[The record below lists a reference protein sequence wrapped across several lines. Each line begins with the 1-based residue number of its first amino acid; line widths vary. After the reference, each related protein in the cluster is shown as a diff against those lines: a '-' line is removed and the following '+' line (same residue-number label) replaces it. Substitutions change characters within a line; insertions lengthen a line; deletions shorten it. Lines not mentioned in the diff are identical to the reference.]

1 MKILLDLF
9 LSSLSIAIFLIP
21 LIVIYFS
28 IKINSKGDA
37 VYWSDRVGKDN
48 KIFKMPK
55 FRTMVINKPELA
67 TDKLQDPYKWLTP
80 IGDFLRK
87 SSLDEL
93 PQIFCV
99 FVGKMSIVGPRPAL
113 YNQYEL
119 IEMRTKIGIHRLLPG
134 ITGWAQINGRDEL
147 DLEDKVAYDKLYLQ
161 KKSVLFDIKIIFK
174 TITKVLSADGIR

>member
-1 MKILLDLF
+1 
-9 LSSLSIAIFLIP
+9 
-21 LIVIYFS
+21 
-28 IKINSKGDA
+28 
-37 VYWSDRVGKDN
+37 
-48 KIFKMPK
+48 MPK
-55 FRTMVINKPELA
+55 FRTMVINTPELA
-67 TDKLQDPYKWLTP
+67 TDKLDDPYQWLTP

-147 DLEDKVAYDKLYLQ
+147 DLEDKVAYDKFYLQ

>member
-1 MKILLDLF
+1 MKRLLDL
-9 LSSLSIAIFLIP
+9 LLATLSIAIFLIP
-21 LIVIYFS
+21 LIVIYFL
-28 IKINSKGDA
+28 IKINTKGDA

-55 FRTMVINKPELA
+55 FRTMLIDTPELA
-67 TDKLQDPYKWLTP
+67 TDKLEDPYQWLTP
-80 IGDFLRK
+80 IGNFLRK

-99 FVGKMSIVGPRPAL
+99 FVGKMSFVGPRPAL

-119 IEMRTKIGIHRLLPG
+119 IEMRTKRGIHRLLPG
-134 ITGWAQINGRDEL
+134 ITGLAQINGRDEL
-147 DLEDKVAYDKLYLQ
+147 ELEDKVEYDKFYLL

>member
-1 MKILLDLF
+1 MKRLFDLF
-9 LSSLSIAIFLIP
+9 LATLCIVIFLIP
-21 LIVIYFS
+21 LILIYIL
-28 IKINSKGDA
+28 IKINTEDNA
-37 VYWSDRVGKDN
+37 FYWSDRVGKDN

-55 FRTMVINKPELA
+55 FRTMVINTPELA
-67 TDKLQDPYKWLTP
+67 TDKLQDPYQWLTP

-99 FVGKMSIVGPRPAL
+99 FVGKMSFVGPRPAL

-134 ITGWAQINGRDEL
+134 ITGLAQINGRDEL
-147 DLEDKVAYDKLYLQ
+147 DLEDKISYDKLYLQ

>member
-1 MKILLDLF
+1 MLCTG
-9 LSSLSIAIFLIP
+9 
-21 LIVIYFS
+21 VIDS
-28 IKINSKGDA
+28 
-37 VYWSDRVGKDN
+37 KDN

-55 FRTMVINKPELA
+55 FRTIVINTPELA
-67 TDKLQDPYKWLTP
+67 TDKLQDPYQWLTP

-99 FVGKMSIVGPRPAL
+99 FVGKMSFVGPRPAL

-134 ITGWAQINGRDEL
+134 ITGWAQINGRMSL
-147 DLEDKVAYDKLYLQ
+147 IWKIKLHMINYIY
-161 KKSVLFDIKIIFK
+161 KKICFI
-174 TITKVLSADGIR
+174 

>member
-1 MKILLDLF
+1 
-9 LSSLSIAIFLIP
+9 
-21 LIVIYFS
+21 
-28 IKINSKGDA
+28 
-37 VYWSDRVGKDN
+37 
-48 KIFKMPK
+48 
-55 FRTMVINKPELA
+55 
-67 TDKLQDPYKWLTP
+67 
-80 IGDFLRK
+80 
-87 SSLDEL
+87 
-93 PQIFCV
+93 
-99 FVGKMSIVGPRPAL
+99 MSILGPRAAL